1 MLATHELD
9 RSTGLVDAVAL
20 ESFTAMRRCDVLVVE
35 DDPMLAGIIG
45 RLVTASG
52 ATAHVMTRAHTALHS
67 LRMQHFDLLITDL
80 CLNDGSGYDVAKTA
94 REQQPDMLIAV
105 SSGILGTEDER
116 PPEADVYL
124 HKPFRLEMI
133 RKLVSRVVAA

>member
-9 RSTGLVDAVAL
+9 RPTGFGDAVAVR
-20 ESFTAMRRCDVLVVE
+20 SVTSVRRCDVLVVE
-35 DDPMLAGIIG
+35 DDPLLAGIIG

-52 ATAHVMTRAHTALHS
+52 ATAHVMTKVHAALHS
-67 LRMQHFDLLITDL
+67 LQRQHFDLLITDL
-80 CLNDGSGYDVAKTA
+80 CLNDGSGYEVAKTA
-94 REQQPDMLIAV
+94 RAQQPDMLIAV
-105 SSGILGTEDER
+105 SSGILGTEDDR

-133 RKLVSRVVAA
+133 RRLVSQAAAA